1 MQCHTFSGGIKK
13 RKNAYRN
20 RKSAK
25 LGLRQPADLY
35 GFDINDYDVYR
46 CKECRLYHY
55 GRKSNVVKAKIREGA
70 ACHA

>member
-20 RKSAK
+20 RKAAK
-25 LGLRQPADLY
+25 IGLRQAAERY

-55 GRKSNVVKAKIREGA
+55 GRKREVTRARVAYG
-70 ACHA
+70 